1 MKNDKNLKNWND
13 HMCCLKLLQL
23 SLISVFSG
31 RQVFSLKLHSSQP
44 QMCKL
49 QQCIESSSSA
59 CRQQQNPAIVQF
71 SSSLSCLIFVEC
83 RHGTQSR
90 VGLKCS
96 RKKREIQLVEGIKF
110 ALRIALRHTRRSRFC
125 VLVWLKYSCF
135 DKLIFFWFCLL
146 FVVAE
151 FASCILKR
159 EPCRCRR
166 RATRGGEEEN
176 FANLKNSQPSNKDEV
191 AREQMNLHATS
202 QSQSLP
208 FLSKWAEPTRMW
220 VDFAFA
226 LIILIFTIISRCY
239 QHRTTREF
247 CRWENKKFRS
257 INAAWKESTWKIY

>member
-31 RQVFSLKLHSSQP
+31 RQVFSFKLHSSQP

-159 EPCRCRR
+159 ENFVDVDERWRR
-166 RATRGGEEEN
+166 RNFLQIWKIPSQAT
-176 FANLKNSQPSNKDEV
+176 KTK
-191 AREQMNLHATS
+191 LHASRWIYMPRVKVKVFPSCRSELSWANENVSRLCFCFNYSHFHNNFTLLPTPNDERIL
-202 QSQSLP
+202 QMRKQKVSL
-208 FLSKWAEPTRMW
+208 
-220 VDFAFA
+220 D
-226 LIILIFTIISRCY
+226 
-239 QHRTTREF
+239 
-247 CRWENKKFRS
+247 
-257 INAAWKESTWKIY
+257 

>member
-159 EPCRCRR
+159 ENFVDVDERWRR
-166 RATRGGEEEN
+166 RKLCKSEKFPAKQQRRSCTR
-176 FANLKNSQPSNKDEV
+176 ADEFTCH
-191 AREQMNLHATS
+191 ES
-202 QSQSLP
+202 KSKSSL
-208 FLSKWAEPTRMW
+208 LVEVSWAEPTRMW

-239 QHRTTREF
+239 KHRTTREF

-257 INAAWKESTWKIY
+257 INAAWKESTWKIC